1 MAHTQKKASL
11 GEIAKYCK
19 NLQTT
24 HKGNVTT
31 FFFLGF
37 NNNAIYNLLLFSLVL
52 IIYMVTICGN
62 FLIIMLIYYS
72 KTLHSPMYFF
82 LSQLSLSDI
91 MLTTDIAPNMLH
103 IFLHE
108 RTSISF
114 SGCIFQYCVFSTV
127 ETFECYL
134 LTVMSYDRYL
144 AICSP
149 LHYTSI
155 MKQTLCIQLI
165 LASWIFSCSM
175 ALILTLGLSQLEFCG
190 PNAIDYLYCDSNPLV
205 ELSCSDTSKV
215 LMEITVLCFP
225 VLILPFLVIV
235 VSYTYIVLTIL
246 KISSFSGRLK
256 SFSTCS
262 SHLTVVFI
270 FYGTLIAT
278 YLIPKK
284 GQSQTINKIMSL
296 LYTVFTP
303 FVNPFIYSLRN
314 KDIKDSLKMFKDHE
328 KDYRMSFRFIQL
340 FKLKL

>member
-1 MAHTQKKASL
+1 MA
-11 GEIAKYCK
+11 
-19 NLQTT
+19 
-24 HKGNVTT
+24 V
-31 FFFLGF
+31 
-37 NNNAIYNLLLFSLVL
+37 YNLLLFSLVL

-62 FLIIMLIYYS
+62 CLIIMLVYYS

-82 LSQLSLSDI
+82 LSQLSISDI
-91 MLTTDIAPNMLH
+91 MLTTDIAPNMLN
-103 IFLHE
+103 IVLHE

-114 SGCIFQYCVFSTV
+114 SGCITQFYVFGSV

-155 MKQTLCIQLI
+155 MKQTLCIQLV

-175 ALILTLGLSQLEFCG
+175 AIIPTLGISQLEFCG
-190 PNAIDYLYCDSNPLV
+190 PNCIDYLFCDFNPLV

-215 LMEITVLCFP
+215 QMEITVLCVP
-225 VLILPFLVIV
+225 VLIFPFLVIV

-270 FYGTLIAT
+270 FYGTLLAA

-284 GQSQTINKIMSL
+284 GQSQMINKIMSL

-314 KDIKDSLKMFKDHE
+314 KEIKDSLKMLDINK
-328 KDYRMSFRFIQL
+328 SFL
-340 FKLKL
+340 FKAFGKS